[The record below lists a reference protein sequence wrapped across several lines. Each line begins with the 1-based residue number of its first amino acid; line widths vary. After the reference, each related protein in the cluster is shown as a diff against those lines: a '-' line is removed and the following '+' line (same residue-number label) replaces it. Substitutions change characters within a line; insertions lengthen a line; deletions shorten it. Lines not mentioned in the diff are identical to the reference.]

1 MTHPAVRDAAVSL
14 HEAPEKTLVAYV
26 VVEENST
33 DAKELRQHLRDRVP
47 DFMVPSAIME
57 LDQLPLTRNGK
68 LDRSRLPAPVF
79 DAQQETFVA
88 PRTPTEESLAQIW
101 SEVLNVERVGVNDNF
116 FDLGGH
122 SLLATQ
128 VFSRMQDVFGIE
140 LPLRALF
147 EAPTVAGLA
156 EKVDAYGVKNVCATA
171 G

>member
-1 MTHPAVRDAAVSL
+1 LL
-14 HEAPEKTLVAYV
+14 HEETEKGTEKTLVAYV
-26 VVEENST
+26 VVEESST
-33 DAKELRQHLRDRVP
+33 DAQELRQYLRERVP
-47 DFMVPSAIME
+47 DYMVPSAIME

-79 DAQQETFVA
+79 GPKQETFVA
-88 PRTPTEESLAQIW
+88 PRTSTEESLAQIW

-128 VFSRMQDVFGIE
+128 VFSRMQELFGFE

-147 EAPTVAGLA
+147 EAPTVAELA
-156 EKVDAYGVKNVCATA
+156 ERVDAHGVKDVCAAA